1 MHYVLVTA
9 LLTTVHHAIQ
19 IPWQWWLPP
28 AASDLRSATNVY
40 EDVSLLTV
48 IKAQLSQDAT
58 VVMLPKSLVLFF
70 QLTL

>member
-1 MHYVLVTA
+1 M
-9 LLTTVHHAIQ
+9 TTIHAVQ

-28 AASDLRSATNVY
+28 AASELRSATNVF

-48 IKAQLSQDAT
+48 IRAQLSEDAM
-58 VVMLPKSLVLFF
+58 VVMLPKSLLLLF